1 MKTYNIS
8 RAIHS
13 TEYYNK
19 VEAKTLEEAIEKVRN
34 NLLPDY
40 EQIDDAETPVENV
53 SSTADDVVNNALRK
67 VQELN
72 EAMDK
77 VWHAIGDCGEVPSN
91 TEENLEFL
99 EDQLQDLGKSVGGF
113 SELVFQ
119 LDEFGKE
126 GSNLNARLANQ
137 D

>member
-1 MKTYNIS
+1 MNKYDIS
-8 RAIHS
+8 QVVHY
-13 TEYYNK
+13 TEYYNQ
-19 VEAKTLEEAIEKVRN
+19 VEAKTLEEAIERVRN
-34 NLLPDY
+34 DLLPDY
-40 EQIDDAETPVENV
+40 EQIDDKEAPVENV
-53 SSTADDVVNNALRK
+53 SSNAIVDNALRK
-67 VQELN
+67 VKELD
-72 EAMDK
+72 EAMSL
-77 VWHAIGDCGEVPSN
+77 VWDAIGDCGEVPSN

-126 GSNLNARLANQ
+126 GSNLSARLANQ